1 MVPGA
6 KLLPTTV
13 KGPEAPLIE
22 IPAELSRT
30 FACPAALLRAAAR
43 RLLSVRRPFAGLNC
57 EPLGPEGAESGGWL
71 FRVLELVDAER
82 YSKEALECHPT
93 LQHKKSEGVA

>member
-1 MVPGA
+1 MSAAVVPGA

-30 FACPAALLRAAAR
+30 VACPTVLLRAAAR
-43 RLLSVRRPFAGLNC
+43 RLLSARRPFAGRNC
-57 EPLGPEGAESGGWL
+57 DPLGPVGAETGGWL
-71 FRVLELVDAER
+71 FRVLEFVDAER
-82 YSKEALECHPT
+82 
-93 LQHKKSEGVA
+93 